1 MEKEK
6 KRNQIQ
12 KLSSDCR
19 EKLYLNILVSF
30 DDATI
35 CNIGDLVLN

>member
-6 KRNQIQ
+6 KKKSNPEVKFR
-12 KLSSDCR
+12 LSR
-19 EKLYLNILVSF
+19 EINILVSF
-30 DDATI
+30 DDATV